1 MSKRALVKYLQSLDK
16 QELEDQVLDL
26 YSRFKPVQTY
36 YNFVFNPKEDKL
48 VEEAK
53 MKISNEYFPLKGRKP
68 RARRS
73 VAQKYIK
80 QFLLL
85 GLDPALI
92 AEVMFFNLE
101 TAQRFNAKK
110 RVNQEAFYKSMFN
123 SFDQAIGFVETN
135 GLRSIFKERIRAVVE
150 TAWDQEW
157 FNAEG
162 LEDKVAS

>member
-1 MSKRALVKYLQSLDK
+1 LS
-16 QELEDQVLDL
+16 
-26 YSRFKPVQTY
+26 
-36 YNFVFNPKEDKL
+36 
-48 VEEAK
+48 
-53 MKISNEYFPLKGRKP
+53 G
-68 RARRS
+68 
-73 VAQKYIK
+73 
-80 QFLLL
+80 
-85 GLDPALI
+85 
-92 AEVMFFNLE
+92 EVMLFNLE

-135 GLRSIFKERIRAVVE
+135 GLRSIFKDRIRAVVE